1 MVVIKPQEIKILCMP
16 THIPSQEKPEALC
29 SGKNLHMHRHIHSVP
44 LCARNTMEHEVSG
57 FSAHYHFLRLF
68 STFGGCQETCPWK
81 FRHLV
86 EEKDDPSYSLRKKYW
101 CYVWKLL
108 DVAVSDFQRL
118 WNPHFQFNSS
128 CIFMQLLVFLMS
140 PLCLSTLGSS
150 SQRCELLGWMLFLH
164 LGFGVSLVVLR
175 SSFRLIHNIIYTF
188 MYKPTLSPHIK

>member
-57 FSAHYHFLRLF
+57 FSAHYHFLRLS

-86 EEKDDPSYSLRKKYW
+86 EEKDYPSYSLRKKYW
-101 CYVWKLL
+101 CCLKASMCCCKWLPKALKPPFPV
-108 DVAVSDFQRL
+108 
-118 WNPHFQFNSS
+118 QFILYIYAITGIFNESS
-128 CIFMQLLVFLMS
+128 VF
-140 PLCLSTLGSS
+140 
-150 SQRCELLGWMLFLH
+150 EH
-164 LGFGVSLVVLR
+164 LGL
-175 SSFRLIHNIIYTF
+175 
-188 MYKPTLSPHIK
+188 